1 MSHKSAI
8 YFNIV
13 CNFNILILERTMEK
27 HITIY
32 CSNTCSKID
41 VEGGESLLSIYNRL
55 DLNMPHRAVVA
66 RVNNKSESLHF
77 RIYNTCDVEFV
88 DISDASG
95 MRAYERS
102 LCFVLYKAV
111 HELFPGTTLRIE
123 HSISNGKYCLLGDS
137 KAPIEPA
144 VVDAIRN
151 RMREI
156 VAKDFPFELKMSH
169 TADVIEIFEKQGL
182 TQKVDLLNTVGDLY
196 TDYYVLDGLADMYY
210 SWLVPS
216 TGYLTVFD
224 LQPYANGMLLLPPNK
239 NDLSQPA
246 TPIDQSK
253 MLDAFDKYNTFNQI
267 IGLNGVGRLNYAI
280 DEDRASTLIQVAEAL
295 HEKQIATIAD
305 DIARQFDAGGARIVL
320 ISGPSSSGKTTFSKR
335 LSVQLMT
342 NRLMPAA
349 ISLDDYFVNRV
360 DTPLDE
366 DGEYDYESLYAL
378 DLVRFNSDMRRL
390 LAGELVAL
398 PIYDFK
404 SGSRIDN
411 AKSMQLTPNTVLIL
425 EGIHALNPEL
435 TASIPDDQK
444 YGIYASALT
453 SLSIDDH
460 NCIPS
465 TDNRLLRRIVRDAK
479 TRGVSPKDT
488 IARWP
493 SVRRGE
499 DKWIFP
505 YQENAHAMFNSSLLF
520 ELAVIRDYAVP
531 VLRSVPRNCPEYAEA
546 TRLLKFLHYFRSL
559 PHDEI
564 PPTSLL
570 REFLGGSSFKY

>member
-1 MSHKSAI
+1 MDK
-8 YFNIV
+8 F
-13 CNFNILILERTMEK
+13 
-27 HITIY
+27 ITIY
-32 CSNTCSKID
+32 CCNTGKKIE
-41 VEGGESLLSIYNRL
+41 VEGGESLLSIYNRI
-55 DLNMPHRAVVA
+55 DLNMPYPAVTA
-66 RVNNKSESLHF
+66 RVNNKSESLNF
-77 RIYNTCDVEFV
+77 RVYNTCDVEFV

-102 LCFVLYKAV
+102 LSFVLYKAV
-111 HELFPGTTLRIE
+111 HELFPGESLRIE
-123 HSISNGKYCLLGDS
+123 HSISNGKYCLLGDA
-137 KAPIEPA
+137 KLLVEPTKVA
-144 VVDAIRN
+144 ALRT
-151 RMREI
+151 RMQEI
-156 VAKDFPFELKMSH
+156 IDKDLPFEQKMAH
-169 TADVIEIFEKQGL
+169 TTDVVKIFEKQGL
-182 TQKVDLLNTVGDLY
+182 TKKVDLLNTIGDLY
-196 TDYYVLDGLADMYY
+196 TDYYELDGLADMYY

-216 TGYLTVFD
+216 TGYLKVFD
-224 LQPYANGMLLLPPNK
+224 LQPYANGMLLLPPDK
-239 NDLSQPA
+239 NDLSRPA

-253 MLDAFDKYNTFNQI
+253 MLVAFDKYNTFNQI
-267 IGLNGVGRLNYAI
+267 IGLSGVGRLNRAI
-280 DEDRASTLIQVAEAL
+280 EEDKASVLIQVAEAL
-295 HEKQIATIAD
+295 HEKQIAAIAE
-305 DIARQFDAGGARIVL
+305 DIANRFHQGGARIVL

-342 NRLMPAA
+342 NRLIPAA

-366 DGEYDYESLYAL
+366 EGEYDYESLYAL
-378 DLVRFNSDMRRL
+378 DLKRFNSDLQRL
-390 LAGELVAL
+390 LNGELVSL
-398 PIYDFK
+398 PTYDFK
-404 SGSRIDN
+404 SGSRVEG

-425 EGIHALNPEL
+425 EGIHALNPEM
-435 TASIPDDQK
+435 TASIPDEQK

-546 TRLLKFLHYFRSL
+546 ARLLKFLHYFRSL
-559 PHDEI
+559 PEKEI